1 MKNLNNKNIEE
12 EIFLENLKNK
22 KIKTNP
28 FVYYKR
34 KKTTTEKIFFII
46 IGALILFIILNIIF

>member
-22 KIKTNP
+22 KINP

-34 KKTTTEKIFFII
+34 KKTITEKIFFII